1 MPDLS
6 GSKTHM
12 NLVAAFQRESQ
23 VIARYLWFAHAADVE
38 GRPGAAA
45 LFRSVADGEIGHAQ
59 GALEHLAVVGDPL
72 TGEPIGETDE
82 NLAASIVGETHDASE
97 MYPGFAA
104 DARAEGFDDVA
115 DWFETLARAEQ
126 RQVQRLR
133 EGLDAAG

>member
-6 GSKTHM
+6 GSKTHA
-12 NLVAAFQRESQ
+12 NLVAAFERESQ
-23 VIARYLWFAHAADVE
+23 AIARYLWFAQAADVE

-45 LFRSVADGEIGHAQ
+45 LFRSVADGEIGHAH
-59 GALEHLAVVGDPL
+59 GVLEHLALVGDPV

-82 NLAASIVGETHDASE
+82 NLAAAIAGETHDASAL
-97 MYPGFAA
+97 YPGFAA

-133 EGLDAAG
+133 EGLDAAR